1 MMSNLPPKPFNWP
14 LVIFCI
20 VLFLTIICLV
30 YLQLPFGE
38 LLRSGENI
46 MEYLSRYTRPDF
58 SELPKY
64 LWLMM
69 STVAIAFWGTV
80 LSLTLSFFLA
90 PIAAKNLS
98 PHPFIYR
105 IVREL
110 LNFFRAMPDL
120 VLALIFVAALGLG
133 PLPGFLA
140 LGIHTTGFLG
150 KFLAESMERVDKG
163 IYEGVSATGTNT
175 LQLIMYA
182 AWPSILQEV
191 IGYTL
196 YIFDRNVRMA
206 TVLGLVGAGGI
217 GVELNTTLRF
227 FNYDKSATL
236 ILIILITI
244 IAIDYLSTWLRKQVL

>member
-1 MMSNLPPKPFNWP
+1 MSKLPSKPFNWVF
-14 LVIFCI
+14 VIFGI
-20 VLFLTIICLV
+20 VLFLMIICLV
-30 YLQLPFGE
+30 YLQLPFGKFF
-38 LLRSGENI
+38 RSGED
-46 MEYLSRYTRPDF
+46 MAEYLSRYTRPDF
-58 SELPKY
+58 SELTKY
-64 LWLMM
+64 IWLMIT
-69 STVAIAFWGTV
+69 TVIIALWGTV
-80 LSLTLSFFLA
+80 LALSLSFFLA

-98 PHPFIYR
+98 PNPLIYR
-105 IVREL
+105 IVREI

-120 VLALIFVAALGLG
+120 VLALIFVVALGLG

-163 IYEGVSATGTNT
+163 VYEGVSATGTNT

-182 AWPSILQEV
+182 AWPSILREA

-227 FNYDKSATL
+227 FDYDKSATL
-236 ILIILITI
+236 ILIILMTI

>member
-1 MMSNLPPKPFNWP
+1 MSKLPSKPFNWSI
-14 LVIFCI
+14 VIFII
-20 VLFLTIICLV
+20 VLVLTLICLV

-38 LLRSGENI
+38 LFRSGGNI
-46 MEYLSRYTRPDF
+46 AEYLSRYTHPDF
-58 SELPKY
+58 SEFFKY
-64 LWLMM
+64 LGLMI
-69 STVAIAFWGTV
+69 STVAIALWGTV

-98 PHPFIYR
+98 PHPLIYR
-105 IVREL
+105 IAREM

-120 VLALIFVAALGLG
+120 VLALVFVAALGLG

-163 IYEGVSATGTNT
+163 VYEGVSATGTNT

-217 GVELNTTLRF
+217 GVELNTTLKF
-227 FNYDKSATL
+227 FNYEKAATL
-236 ILIILITI
+236 MLIILVTI
-244 IAIDYLSTWLRKQVL
+244 IMIDYLSTWLRKKVL

>member
-1 MMSNLPPKPFNWP
+1 MSTLPPKPFNWP
-14 LVIFCI
+14 LVIFGI

-46 MEYLSRYTRPDF
+46 REYLSRYNRPDF
-58 SELPKY
+58 SEFAKY
-64 LWLMM
+64 IWLMM
-69 STVAIAFWGTV
+69 VTVIIAFWGTA

>member
-1 MMSNLPPKPFNWP
+1 MSKLPPKPFNWP
-14 LVIFCI
+14 LVIFAL

-46 MEYLSRYTRPDF
+46 MEYLSRYNHPDF

-64 LWLMM
+64 LWLMLV
-69 STVAIAFWGTV
+69 TVIIAFWGTV

-90 PIAAKNLS
+90 PIGAKNLS

-110 LNFFRAMPDL
+110 LNFCRAMPDL

-244 IAIDYLSTWLRKQVL
+244 IGIDYLSTWLRKQVL

>member
-1 MMSNLPPKPFNWP
+1 MMNSLPPKPFNWP
-14 LVIFCI
+14 LLIFGI
-20 VLFLTIICLV
+20 VLILTIICLV

-46 MEYLSRYTRPDF
+46 TEYLSRYTRPDF
-58 SELPKY
+58 SEFPKY

-69 STVAIAFWGTV
+69 ITVAIAFWGTILA
-80 LSLTLSFFLA
+80 LSLSFFLA

-98 PHPFIYR
+98 PHPLSYR
-105 IVREL
+105 IAREI

-120 VLALIFVAALGLG
+120 VLALVFVAALGLG

-163 IYEGVSATGTNT
+163 VYEGVSATGTNT
-175 LQLIMYA
+175 LQLILYA
-182 AWPSILQEV
+182 AWPSILQEA

-217 GVELNTTLRF
+217 GVELNTNLRF
-227 FNYDKSATL
+227 FNYEKAATL
-236 ILIILITI
+236 MLIILFTI
-244 IAIDYLSTWLRKQVL
+244 VAIDYLSTWLRKQVL